1 MALITLAD
9 FLIGAGGN
17 GGGVADNTTQRAST
31 AISKGSMAETGFAWE
46 RSFASFKQL
55 IGWWGRG
62 FRVMKSPESPGFEPQ
77 LCVTGEALGAMSVK
91 GAKELRQ
98 FRDKSVELKR
108 VVAEKDLKGRAPKE
122 IAEGNY

>member
-17 GGGVADNTTQRAST
+17 GGGVADNTTQRASA

-46 RSFASFKQL
+46 RSFANFKQL

-77 LCVTGEALGAMSVK
+77 LGVTGGGVRRDEREGGQRAEAVS
-91 GAKELRQ
+91 RQ
-98 FRDKSVELKR
+98 ER
-108 VVAEKDLKGRAPKE
+108 
-122 IAEGNY
+122 